1 MDDKLDKLRQAVRR
15 YDADSAKVAL
25 SQALESGVSCDTLRH
40 EFLLALEDVRHH
52 LMSNEASVPEF
63 LLCLDVVLEGLASLA
78 AHSGGVAGGDTALVI
93 GVVEGD
99 PHDLGKNIVAGV
111 YRAAGYAVTD
121 LGCFVTARGF
131 ARAVAGSGAEILA
144 LSAMMSTTMPF
155 MKDAV
160 LAAREAS
167 PGIVVMAG
175 GAALDACVALSYG
188 ADGYAESALTVL
200 EETEAAVNR
209 AREGRGWSL

>member
-15 YDADSAKVAL
+15 YDADSAKGAL

-40 EFLLALEDVRHH
+40 ELLLALEDVRHH

-78 AHSGGVAGGDTALVI
+78 ALSGGAAGGDTGLVI

-131 ARAVAGSGAEILA
+131 ASAVAESGARVLA
-144 LSAMMSTTMPF
+144 LSAMMSTTMPYI
-155 MKDAV
+155 KDAV

-175 GAALDACVALSYG
+175 GAALDASVALSYG

-200 EETEAAVNR
+200 EETEAAVKR